1 MRLAK
6 VLWTLAAGLLA
17 TACATTMVSST
28 RTETAPKGPVLHMGE
43 GHFSKDNKSFRY
55 WDKEKAVPAVCAR
68 CHTPNGLALY
78 LRDGRNEAAPQAKN
92 GLACTNCH
100 ADLESYARHAA
111 AKVTFPSGLTADS
124 GDNTM
129 NLCMT
134 CHQGRE
140 STVSVNRATAG
151 MPPDTPNPKLAFVH
165 VHYFQAGATV
175 FGTQAKVG
183 YEYAGKPYA
192 ARFQH
197 APGMGTCTG
206 CHDAHGAAIKVETC
220 GTCHQGVKTL
230 DDTRGIR
237 MTRGDWDGNGR
248 DDGAAREIA
257 GLHEALY
264 RAIQAYARNVG
275 GTGIAFTPEAFPYWH
290 ADTNGNGRVDAEERR
305 PNNAYTAYTPRL
317 SQAIYNW
324 TYVQRDPGAAYHNP
338 RYAGQLLHD
347 ALESLAESGK
357 AGIAMQGRV
366 RP

>member
-6 VLWTLAAGLLA
+6 VLWAAAAALLV

-28 RTETAPKGPVLHMGE
+28 KTESAPKGPVLRMGE

-68 CHTPNGLALY
+68 CHTPNGLAAY
-78 LRDGRNEAAPQAKN
+78 LKDGKNDAAPHAKN

-100 ADLESYARHAA
+100 ADLESYARHPVQ
-111 AKVTFPSGLTADS
+111 KVTFASGLTADS

-129 NLCMT
+129 NMCMT

-140 STVSVNRATAG
+140 STVSVNRSIAG
-151 MPPDTPNPKLAFVH
+151 LPPDTPNPKLAFVH

-192 ARFQH
+192 SRFNH
-197 APGMGTCTG
+197 APGMNTCMG
-206 CHDAHGAAIKVETC
+206 CHDAHGDQIKVEAC
-220 GTCHQGVKTL
+220 ATCHQGVKTL

-237 MTRGDWDGNGR
+237 MTKGDWDGNGR
-248 DDGAAREIA
+248 DEGAAREIA
-257 GLHEALY
+257 NLHESLY

-275 GTGIAFTPEAFPYWH
+275 GASIAFSPEAFPYWH
-290 ADTNGNGRVDAEERR
+290 ADTNGNGKVDPEERR

-324 TYVQRDPGAAYHNP
+324 TYVQREPGAAYHNP
-338 RYAGQLLHD
+338 RYAAQLLHD
-347 ALESLAESGK
+347 SLESLAESGK
-357 AGIAMQGRV
+357 AGVAMQARV